1 MKIKHTHINIT
12 IICNDTKFNPRTVFG
27 KKSRSWDG
35 PGSHKN
41 ELGLHV
47 H

>member
-1 MKIKHTHINIT
+1 MTFYRLERRPEYQNLT
-12 IICNDTKFNPRTVFG
+12 FVFG
-27 KKSRSWDG
+27 EKSRSWDG